1 MEEKIQI
8 APIKLSDVERM
19 VASVKKNVGDN
30 DVDLSFEFILTAFFP
45 TCWNNIQEA
54 LNHQHTL
61 GYIAGLKDSKEENKN
76 SYIDTFSDDADCFC
90 D

>member
-1 MEEKIQI
+1 MTHDISIK
-8 APIKLSDVERM
+8 PIKLSDVERM

-45 TCWNNIQEA
+45 TCWNNVQNA
-54 LNHQHTL
+54 LKHQYTL
-61 GYIAGLKDSKEENKN
+61 GYIAGTKEASNLSLSE
-76 SYIDTFSDDADCFC
+76 DADCFC

>member
-45 TCWNNIQEA
+45 TCWNNVQEA
-54 LNHQHTL
+54 LNRQYTL
-61 GYIAGLKDSKEENKN
+61 GYIAGTKDARRT
-76 SYIDTFSDDADCFC
+76 YISTEDDADCFC

>member
-45 TCWNNIQEA
+45 TCWNNIQDA
-54 LNHQHTL
+54 LKHQYTL
-61 GYIAGLKDSKEENKN
+61 GYIAGMREAYSSSPSE
-76 SYIDTFSDDADCFC
+76 DADCFC

>member
-30 DVDLSFEFILTAFFP
+30 DVDLSFEFMLTAFFP

-54 LNHQHTL
+54 LSRQYTL
-61 GYIAGLKDSKEENKN
+61 GYIAGTKDAKN
-76 SYIDTFSDDADCFC
+76 AYRSTEDDADCC
-90 D
+90 CE

>member
-19 VASVKKNVGDN
+19 VASIKKNVGN
-30 DVDLSFEFILTAFFP
+30 EDVDLSLEFILTAFFP
-45 TCWNNIQEA
+45 TCWNNVQAA
-54 LNHQHTL
+54 LNKQYTL
-61 GYIAGLKDSKEENKN
+61 GYIAGQR
-76 SYIDTFSDDADCFC
+76 DATGPLEDNGEYYC

>member
-30 DVDLSFEFILTAFFP
+30 DVDLSFEFMLTAFFP
-45 TCWNNIQEA
+45 TCWHNVQEA
-54 LNHQHTL
+54 LNRQYTL
-61 GYIAGLKDSKEENKN
+61 GYIAGRKEASNFNLSE
-76 SYIDTFSDDADCFC
+76 DADCFC

>member
-19 VASVKKNVGDN
+19 VATVKKNVGDN
-30 DVDLSFEFILTAFFP
+30 DVDLSFEFMLTAFFP
-45 TCWNNIQEA
+45 VCWNNIQNA
-54 LNHQHTL
+54 LERQYTL
-61 GYIAGLKDSKEENKN
+61 GYIAGAKDACN
-76 SYIDTFSDDADCFC
+76 SSCSEDADCFC

>member
-30 DVDLSFEFILTAFFP
+30 DVDLSFEFMLTAFFP
-45 TCWNNIQEA
+45 ACWNNIQNA
-54 LNHQHTL
+54 LERQYTL
-61 GYIAGLKDSKEENKN
+61 GYIAGVKDACN
-76 SYIDTFSDDADCFC
+76 SNCSEDADCFC